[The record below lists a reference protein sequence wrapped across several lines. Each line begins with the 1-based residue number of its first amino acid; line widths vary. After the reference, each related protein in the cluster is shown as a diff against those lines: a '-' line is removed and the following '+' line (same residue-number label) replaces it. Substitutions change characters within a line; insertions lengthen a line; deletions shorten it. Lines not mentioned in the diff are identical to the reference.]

1 MEWESWEQ
9 ENEVCR
15 DSTTAVMQNDLVMD
29 KEGDFRKHRTPA
41 VIQWVAPLLQSHT
54 HHACIRKS

>member
-54 HHACIRKS
+54 HHA

>member
-9 ENEVCR
+9 EKEVCR

-29 KEGDFRKHRTPA
+29 EEGDFRKHRTPA
-41 VIQWVAPLLQSHT
+41 VIQ
-54 HHACIRKS
+54 